1 MPGLQVLHPSHDNS
15 FMILLRNF
23 LILSIFSLSWSCSVQ
38 SEGDPPITIK
48 VVVVAM
54 FEIGE
59 VEGDRPG
66 EFQYWVE
73 RLPLD
78 ETLEFPQGYSP
89 LRLNREKG
97 ILGVT
102 TGIGTQ
108 FSTATIM
115 GLGMDPRFDLSE
127 AYWLIAGIA
136 GGDPEDTSPADA
148 VWTDWAIDG
157 DIGHEIDPREAPED
171 WPTGYIPFRNKSPY
185 QLPLPVEGQ
194 HWGVRYKLNPDLLR
208 WAYSLTKDIELTSDD
223 GSENLRKK
231 FKDFAGA
238 QHPSRVQIGGH
249 IAAATYWHGALLNDW
264 ANGWVDYWTEGQS
277 NYFTSAMEE
286 TGSLQSLTRLDKA
299 GKADLN
305 RVLSLRGVTNY
316 TRPIDSVSA
325 YESLKGETVG
335 HYSAYI
341 PTMENVYR
349 TGSVVVDAILENW
362 EKYKDSIPSAE

>member
-1 MPGLQVLHPSHDNS
+1 MESAT
-15 FMILLRNF
+15 ILLMRP
-23 LILSIFSLSWSCSVQ
+23 ILCLCLLLSALAFSACSKSSTQ
-38 SEGDPPITIK
+38 DAPIPIK

-54 FEIGE
+54 FEIGD
-59 VEGDRPG
+59 VEGDHPG

-78 ETLEFPQGYSP
+78 ETIEFSQGYSP
-89 LRLNREKG
+89 LRYNAEKG

-115 GLGMDPRFDLSE
+115 GLGMDLRFDLSN
-127 AYWLIAGIA
+127 AYWLVAGIA

-185 QLPLPVEGQ
+185 QMPLPAEDQ
-194 HWGVRYKLNPDLLR
+194 HWGVRYKLNAGLLN
-208 WAYSLTKDIELTSDD
+208 WAYELTKDIELTTSE
-223 GSENLRKK
+223 GAENLRLK
-231 FKDFAGA
+231 FKDFEGA
-238 QHPSRVQIGGH
+238 QHPPRVRVGAH
-249 IAAATYWHGALLNDW
+249 LAAATYWHGALMNDW
-264 ANGWVDYWTEGQS
+264 ANDWVDYWTEGEGD
-277 NYFTSAMEE
+277 YFTSAMED
-286 TGSLQSLTRLDKA
+286 TGTLQSLTRLDKA
-299 GKADLN
+299 GKADLE
-305 RVLSLRGVTNY
+305 RVMVLRGVTNY

-335 HYSAYI
+335 HYSAYM
-341 PTMENVYR
+341 PTMENVFR
-349 TGSVVVDAILENW
+349 TGNPIVEELIENW
-362 EKYKDSIPSAE
+362 DTYKNTVPSGN